1 MGGYRFYLF
10 PPAYLLLALTPL
22 FCLVS
27 AGTFLDAGA
36 VPQGTSSGCIAAL
49 TAETACKDAVADLRP
64 SLYYPLTKLQ
74 SICNPA
80 CSSALASYHAAVVSS
95 CTQDTYET
103 EERSQIPVAMFSELI
118 RYAYNLTCLT
128 ESGRFCNN
136 VAAAF
141 AAAADPGA
149 ADVPGGLPAGGDFGE
164 HDTSNRCDACLLDSL
179 RFQAG
184 SPYYEGPVLRSRSIY
199 EAKTS
204 SCGVANKP
212 LVPTSNSL
220 LTQVFSIKTTTLAP
234 APTST
239 CAGST
244 YTVQSGDD
252 CHSISLSEG
261 ISTEWLIIDNKL
273 PAFCHE
279 FPTNGTLCLVNKCA
293 VYTVAEDDTCKSI
306 ARAHSI
312 TEAQL
317 LAWNP
322 SINSGCY
329 NLVVGDQVCV
339 KVPGQP
345 YVTPPPT
352 TLAPT
357 IPNTPA
363 PVPTNVAIGTNTRCG
378 TYVEVKV
385 GDYCNQLV
393 MKYGISMADFVFLNT
408 AINQN
413 CTNLYALESY
423 CVQAVGD
430 INTYSGRPGYGAP
443 TLTMTGTIDDT
454 ATNLPDASFTY
465 PEPSRTPLP
474 LALESRQDCAF
485 FVDSDDVNVNLT
497 GTYFRSQCEFL
508 SALTGVTL
516 EDLQIWN
523 PSLDT
528 GVSRADDNV
537 TRVSQEG
544 MAENCTATV
553 DVRPDGLPTC
563 QAILDEWYLLIEDFY
578 EWNPSVGPDCGGMWA
593 GYHYCVR
600 VEGWAPPPEPSS
612 TVSATPTST
621 PTSGPTPP
629 GPVQEGQPT
638 NCNKWHLVAA
648 GDDCSII
655 TSQYSISFDQFL
667 DWNPAVSDD
676 CVNGFW
682 GGYAY
687 CVGVSSAATP
697 TTTSSATQS
706 STTLPTSTN
715 TPVPAPEPN
724 QAGNAVANCNKYA
737 EAQSGDWC
745 AAFIERNGLNAA
757 NFYSWNTVL
766 GPAGPIVAVLSGLGT
781 GTVPALFLLEL

>member
-1 MGGYRFYLF
+1 MGGYRFYLV

-141 AAAADPGA
+141 AADADPGA
-149 ADVPGGLPAGGDFGE
+149 ADVPGVSPPAVTLESTTPPTDVMLVYWTAFGFKQARLTTK
-164 HDTSNRCDACLLDSL
+164 DRC
-179 RFQAG
+179 
-184 SPYYEGPVLRSRSIY
+184 
-199 EAKTS
+199 
-204 SCGVANKP
+204 CGR
-212 LVPTSNSL
+212 
-220 LTQVFSIKTTTLAP
+220 
-234 APTST
+234 
-239 CAGST
+239 
-244 YTVQSGDD
+244 GDD

-273 PAFCHE
+273 PAFCHG

-329 NLVVGDQVCV
+329 NLVVGDQVCI

-357 IPNTPA
+357 IPTTPA

-523 PSLDT
+523 PSLGNTTSVDCALEP
-528 GVSRADDNV
+528 GVRYCAKYYGGVRETNNDDVSSYPSR
-537 TRVSQEG
+537 EG

-563 QAILDEWYLLIEDFY
+563 QAILDEWYLLIEEFY

-593 GYHYCVR
+593 
-600 VEGWAPPPEPSS
+600 GWAPPPEPSS

-697 TTTSSATQS
+697 TTTSSAIQS

-724 QAGNAVANCNKYA
+724 QTGNAVANCNKYA

-745 AAFIERNGLNAA
+745 AAFIERHGLNAA

-766 GPAGPIVAVLSGLGT
+766 GAGGANCGGSFWAGYWYCIGVVSS
-781 GTVPALFLLEL
+781 